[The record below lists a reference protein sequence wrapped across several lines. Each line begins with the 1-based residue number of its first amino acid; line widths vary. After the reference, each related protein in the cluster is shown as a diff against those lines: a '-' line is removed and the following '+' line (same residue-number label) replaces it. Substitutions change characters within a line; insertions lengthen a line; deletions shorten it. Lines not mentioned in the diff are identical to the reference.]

1 MGYRLD
7 MSLPIPSISPTTQE
21 RIVRPFIQGFSSEA
35 VQCATTDRAFAGPNL
50 SKWFRAQRKLGS
62 RDRRIVSEVVY
73 ILIRFERW
81 FVANGLLSE
90 SLHPESD
97 LTNVF
102 AWMNDPTPLQQFD
115 LATHLSI
122 PDWMATTLSEIP
134 DINNFAQH
142 HQQRA
147 PLDLRCN
154 AQNTTRKKVQS
165 ALTRRDILCQPIPN
179 TEHGLRIQG
188 TANIQSDALYTQGKF
203 EVQDAASQY
212 FIERLRPHITKGTTV
227 LDYCAGA
234 GGKSLALAALGAKVY
249 ANEPRTHAL
258 DELKKRAKRA
268 NLPIR
273 TGIPKNKVDIVVV
286 DAPCSGTGRLRR
298 EPTVRWKWEAQ
309 PPLDWVPIQQ
319 QILTEAAQYVKEDG
333 IIAYATCSILP
344 QENNHTLDGWT
355 ADRHTIYGHER
366 NCDGFSW
373 SIFKRSTQ

>member
-1 MGYRLD
+1 MI
-7 MSLPIPSISPTTQE
+7 LPTPSISPTTQD
-21 RIVRPFIQGFSSEA
+21 RIQRPFIHGFSNEA
-35 VQCATTDRAFAGPNL
+35 VRCATTDPPFAGPNL
-50 SKWFRAQRKLGS
+50 SNWFRAQRKLGS

-73 ILIRFERW
+73 TLVRFERW
-81 FVANGLLSE
+81 FVATGLLNE
-90 SLHPESD
+90 SLHSESD

-102 AWMNDPTPLQQFD
+102 AWMHDPIPLQQFD

-122 PDWMATTLSEIP
+122 PDWMASSLSDIP
-134 DINNFAQH
+134 DIEKFALH

-147 PLDLRCN
+147 PIDLRCN
-154 AQNTTRKKVQS
+154 AQTTTRKKVHS
-165 ALTRRDILCQPIPN
+165 ALTRRNIFCQPIPN
-179 TEHGLRIQG
+179 TEHGLRIEG

-212 FIERLRPHITKGTTV
+212 FIEVLRPHIDKRTTI

-234 GGKSLALAALGAKVY
+234 GGKSLGLAALGAKVY
-249 ANEPRTHAL
+249 ANEPRSHAL

-273 TGIPKNKVDIVVV
+273 TGMPKNPVDIVVV

-298 EPTVRWKWEAQ
+298 EPTVRWRWETQ
-309 PPLDWVPIQQ
+309 PPLDWVPLQQ

-344 QENNHTLDGWT
+344 QENCHTLDGWT
-355 ADRHTIYGHER
+355 AERHTIYGHER